1 MKNIKCL
8 TCKFYYIRPSSQNYN
23 FSLCT
28 KYNTFSV
35 ISRQDPLLCG
45 PTYKNYE
52 KVTESK
58 KVVTDNNVTANNVTD
73 NNVTENNVTDNKKTD
88 QYKMYAYDNSYDY
101 IMSQIHI

>member
-8 TCKFYYIRPSSQNYN
+8 SCKFYYIRPSSQNYN

-35 ISRQDPLLCG
+35 IARQDNLLCG

-52 KVTESK
+52 IKAAEIK
-58 KVVTDNNVTANNVTD
+58 AAEIKQA
-73 NNVTENNVTDNKKTD
+73 EKPIENKK
-88 QYKMYAYDNSYDY
+88 YEYDNSYDS

>member
-8 TCKFYYIRPSSQNYN
+8 SCKFYYLRPSFQNYN

-35 ISRQDPLLCG
+35 ISRQDTLLCG
-45 PTYKNYE
+45 PNYKHYE
-52 KVTESK
+52 KVNEMKPFKIEPVDKPVDKPVKS
-58 KVVTDNNVTANNVTD
+58 
-73 NNVTENNVTDNKKTD
+73 EP
-88 QYKMYAYDNSYDY
+88 YIYDKSYEY

>member
-35 ISRQDPLLCG
+35 ISRQDALLCG
-45 PTYKNYE
+45 PTYKHYE
-52 KVTESK
+52 NK
-58 KVVTDNNVTANNVTD
+58 KDDNKK
-73 NNVTENNVTDNKKTD
+73 VTDNKKELD
-88 QYKMYAYDNSYDY
+88 KYHYDNSYDS

>member
-35 ISRQDPLLCG
+35 ISRQDSLLCG

-52 KVTESK
+52 KVTENK
-58 KVVTDNNVTANNVTD
+58 KIDNIVTDNKVTD
-73 NNVTENNVTDNKKTD
+73 NIVTDNKKTVEF
-88 QYKMYAYDNSYDY
+88 KSYAYDNSYDY

>member
-8 TCKFYYIRPSSQNYN
+8 SCKFYYLRPSSQNYN

-35 ISRQDPLLCG
+35 IARQDNLLCG
-45 PTYKNYE
+45 STYKNYE
-52 KVTESK
+52 NKAKNTKPAENTKPVEIK
-58 KVVTDNNVTANNVTD
+58 KDKIEPYV
-73 NNVTENNVTDNKKTD
+73 
-88 QYKMYAYDNSYDY
+88 YDKSYDY

>member
-8 TCKFYYIRPSSQNYN
+8 SCKFYYLRPSSQNYN

-35 ISRQDPLLCG
+35 IARQDNLLCG
-45 PTYKNYE
+45 PTYKHYE
-52 KVTESK
+52 TKSK
-58 KVVTDNNVTANNVTD
+58 NTKPV
-73 NNVTENNVTDNKKTD
+73 EIKKDTIEP
-88 QYKMYAYDNSYDY
+88 YIYDKSYDY

>member
-8 TCKFYYIRPSSQNYN
+8 TCKFYYIRPSAQNYN

-35 ISRQDPLLCG
+35 ISRQDALLCG

-52 KVTESK
+52 KVTDNK
-58 KVVTDNNVTANNVTD
+58 KVANNVTD
-73 NNVTENNVTDNKKTD
+73 NNVTDNKKTSE
-88 QYKMYAYDNSYDY
+88 YKMYAYDNSYDY

>member
-8 TCKFYYIRPSSQNYN
+8 SCKFYYIRPSSQNYN

-35 ISRQDPLLCG
+35 IARQDNLLCG

-52 KVTESK
+52 NKAAEITQADIKPPEK
-58 KVVTDNNVTANNVTD
+58 PI
-73 NNVTENNVTDNKKTD
+73 ENKK
-88 QYKMYAYDNSYDY
+88 YEYDNSYDY

>member
-35 ISRQDPLLCG
+35 ISRQDALLCG

-52 KVTESK
+52 KVTENK
-58 KVVTDNNVTANNVTD
+58 KVVNDNNDTANVTD
-73 NNVTENNVTDNKKTD
+73 NNVTDNKKTE

>member
-8 TCKFYYIRPSSQNYN
+8 SCKFYYIRPSSQNYN

-35 ISRQDPLLCG
+35 IARQDNLLCG

-52 KVTESK
+52 IKADETK
-58 KVVTDNNVTANNVTD
+58 KVD
-73 NNVTENNVTDNKKTD
+73 ENKPIAEKPIENKK
-88 QYKMYAYDNSYDY
+88 YEYDNSYDS

>member
-8 TCKFYYIRPSSQNYN
+8 SCKFYYVRPSSQNYN

-35 ISRQDPLLCG
+35 IARQDNLLCG
-45 PTYKNYE
+45 PTYKHYE
-52 KVTESK
+52 NKAANTKS
-58 KVVTDNNVTANNVTD
+58 TDNAKPASNTKPV
-73 NNVTENNVTDNKKTD
+73 EIKKD
-88 QYKMYAYDNSYDY
+88 KIEPYVYDNSYDY

>member
-35 ISRQDPLLCG
+35 ISRQDALLCG

-52 KVTESK
+52 KVTENK
-58 KVVTDNNVTANNVTD
+58 KVVTDN
-73 NNVTENNVTDNKKTD
+73 KKTSE
-88 QYKMYAYDNSYDY
+88 YKMYAYDNSYDY

>member
-8 TCKFYYIRPSSQNYN
+8 TCKFYYIRPSSHNYN

-35 ISRQDPLLCG
+35 ISRQDNLLCG
-45 PTYKNYE
+45 TTYKHYE
-52 KVTESK
+52 KK
-58 KVVTDNNVTANNVTD
+58 ANNSET
-73 NNVTENNVTDNKKTD
+73 KKAD
-88 QYKMYAYDNSYDY
+88 EIKPVHVEPYVYDKSYDY

>member
-8 TCKFYYIRPSSQNYN
+8 SCKFYYIRPSSQNYN

-35 ISRQDPLLCG
+35 IARQDNLLCG

-52 KVTESK
+52 NKAAEIK
-58 KVVTDNNVTANNVTD
+58 QADIKPP
-73 NNVTENNVTDNKKTD
+73 EKPIENKK
-88 QYKMYAYDNSYDY
+88 YEYDNSYDY

>member
-1 MKNIKCL
+1 MKSIKCL
-8 TCKFYYIRPSSQNYN
+8 SCKFYYIRPSSQNYN

-35 ISRQDPLLCG
+35 IARQDTLLCG

-52 KVTESK
+52 KAVTEKSQPPVETK
-58 KVVTDNNVTANNVTD
+58 KD
-73 NNVTENNVTDNKKTD
+73 EIKS
-88 QYKMYAYDNSYDY
+88 YEYDKSYDY

>member
-8 TCKFYYIRPSSQNYN
+8 SCKFYYIRPSSQNYN

-35 ISRQDPLLCG
+35 IARQDNLLCG

-52 KVTESK
+52 IKAAETKPKADIKQDDKPIE
-58 KVVTDNNVTANNVTD
+58 
-73 NNVTENNVTDNKKTD
+73 NKK
-88 QYKMYAYDNSYDY
+88 YEYDNSYDS

>member
-8 TCKFYYIRPSSQNYN
+8 SCKFYYIRPSSNNYN

-35 ISRQDPLLCG
+35 IARQDNLLCG

-52 KVTESK
+52 NKADENK
-58 KVVTDNNVTANNVTD
+58 KVA
-73 NNVTENNVTDNKKTD
+73 DNKKVD
-88 QYKMYAYDNSYDY
+88 DNKKAIENKMYEYDNSYDS

>member
-8 TCKFYYIRPSSQNYN
+8 SCKFYYIRPSLNNYN

-35 ISRQDPLLCG
+35 IARQDNLLCG

-52 KVTESK
+52 NNADHTK
-58 KVVTDNNVTANNVTD
+58 KELEDKKALEDKKSLEDKT
-73 NNVTENNVTDNKKTD
+73 NK
-88 QYKMYAYDNSYDY
+88 YKSYEYDNSYDY

>member
-8 TCKFYYIRPSSQNYN
+8 TCKFYYIRPSSNNYN

-35 ISRQDPLLCG
+35 ISRQDALLCG
-45 PTYKNYE
+45 PNYTQYE
-52 KVTESK
+52 K
-58 KVVTDNNVTANNVTD
+58 AN
-73 NNVTENNVTDNKKTD
+73 DNKKVAENKKAVD
-88 QYKMYAYDNSYDY
+88 NKYKMYEYDNSYDS

>member
-35 ISRQDPLLCG
+35 ISRQDALLCG

-52 KVTESK
+52 KV
-58 KVVTDNNVTANNVTD
+58 KVDNKVTDNNVTD
-73 NNVTENNVTDNKKTD
+73 NNVTDNKVTYNNVTDNKKTD

>member
-8 TCKFYYIRPSSQNYN
+8 SCKFYYVRPSSQNYN

-35 ISRQDPLLCG
+35 IARQDNLLCG
-45 PTYKNYE
+45 ATYKHYE
-52 KVTESK
+52 NKASNAKPASNAKQVDIK
-58 KVVTDNNVTANNVTD
+58 KDKIEPYV
-73 NNVTENNVTDNKKTD
+73 
-88 QYKMYAYDNSYDY
+88 YDKSYDY

>member
-8 TCKFYYIRPSSQNYN
+8 TCKFYYIRPSAQNYN

-35 ISRQDPLLCG
+35 ISRQDALLCG

-52 KVTESK
+52 KVTENK
-58 KVVTDNNVTANNVTD
+58 KVVTDN
-73 NNVTENNVTDNKKTD
+73 KKTSE
-88 QYKMYAYDNSYDY
+88 YKMYAYDNSYDY

>member
-8 TCKFYYIRPSSQNYN
+8 SCKFYYIRPSSQNYN

-35 ISRQDPLLCG
+35 IARQDNLLCG
-45 PTYKNYE
+45 PTYKQYE
-52 KVTESK
+52 NKASNAK
-58 KVVTDNNVTANNVTD
+58 STDNTKPASNTKPV
-73 NNVTENNVTDNKKTD
+73 EIKKDTIGP
-88 QYKMYAYDNSYDY
+88 YIYDKSYDY